1 MRKLHA
7 FTAAAALAA
16 LLAAPPRAVRA
27 DDVKDKANAVL
38 NADTRDYDQLD
49 LSIDVDLDLDAQTLR
64 GKAVHRL
71 ASMTDA
77 LSSVRMHL
85 QDMTVTSAAA
95 DGAAC
100 AFEQRDGLLLVALDR
115 PRKKGEELTLSIE
128 YGGKPTSGLWFSKPT
143 SDRPDVPTQVFSQG
157 QGEENRHWFPCYDL
171 PDDRMTTSLRVV
183 VPPGMQTLSNGDPQ
197 GVDTLPDGRLAHR
210 WKLPARHPS
219 YLVTL
224 VVGVFHERIRDA
236 AGVKLHDLVPPDWK
250 DWCDEVFGRTPAM
263 MEFFQAETGQPW
275 AWGRRYSQVTVW
287 DFMYGGMENTGATT
301 LNMRALHKAGVRPD
315 YTADGLIAH
324 ELAHQ
329 WFGDLLT
336 CRTWNHIWLNEGYAN
351 YMTDLWVEHEQGP
364 DAGAVAMLAEQ
375 DGYMGGADL
384 KAVAAKPR
392 PKPFHCGDL
401 KGAQYVKGA
410 SVLHMLRGL
419 LGRDV
424 MREGVRRYL
433 ADNRDRAVVSE
444 DLRAALEKVS
454 GQDLSWFFEQWV
466 YQSGFP
472 EISVATSWD
481 AKDGAVHVLVSQ
493 TQPVSESLP
502 LFRTPV
508 DVEVRWADGTA
519 TRRRCDLFRAKH
531 DWRIAG
537 PGEPKLV
544 LFDPDGWLLARVTE
558 TKDRK
563 AWGAHLD
570 PSVPVVSRIDAVRAL
585 GGMGVDAVANL
596 SHALGDPRFE
606 VRAEACQ
613 ALGKIGGPLVAD
625 ALASAAKDKDSRVR
639 RAAANALANVPAAQ
653 SAPALRPLLEDPSDY
668 VAADASWAL
677 GKVKAEGA
685 FDALVAQLARESHRD
700 QVRQRTMDGLRELGD
715 PRGAAVARRY
725 LGYEWGKGIQHQ
737 LRKAAL
743 DAVVGLAP
751 QDPETRATV
760 LSLLD
765 DPYFR
770 MKSWAAEKCGDLKLA
785 EAVPALERMQQTAV
799 GPWVRDAAKAALG
812 RLK

>member
-1 MRKLHA
+1 MRR
-7 FTAAAALAA
+7 AAPFVLTLAALAA
-16 LLAAPPRAVRA
+16 ALLPPRAARA
-27 DDVKDKANAVL
+27 DEVKERANAVL
-38 NADTRDYDQLD
+38 NAETRDYDQLD
-49 LSIDVDLDLDAQTLR
+49 LVIDVDLDLDAQSLR
-64 GKAVHRL
+64 GKVVHRIAPL
-71 ASMTDA
+71 ADS
-77 LSSVRMHL
+77 LGVVRMHL
-85 QDMTVTSAAA
+85 QDMAVTSAAA

-100 AFEQRDGLLLVALDR
+100 AFEQRDGLLFVTLDR
-115 PRKKGEELTLSIE
+115 PRKKGEEFTLAIE

-143 SDRPDVPTQVFSQG
+143 DDRPDVPTQVYSQG

-171 PDDRMTTSLRVV
+171 PDDRMTTSVRVV
-183 VPPGMQTLSNGDPQ
+183 VPAGMQTLSNGDPH
-197 GVDTLPDGRLAHR
+197 GVDTLPDGRVAHR
-210 WKLPARHPS
+210 WKLSARHPS

-224 VVGVFHERIRDA
+224 VVGVFHERIREA
-236 AGVKLHDLVPPDWK
+236 AGVSLHDLVPHEWK

-263 MEFFQAETGQPW
+263 MEFFQEETGQKW

-315 YTADGLIAH
+315 YSADGLIAH

-336 CRTWNHIWLNEGYAN
+336 NRTWNHIWLNEGFAN
-351 YMTDLWVEHEQGP
+351 YMTDLWFEHHDGR
-364 DAGAVAMLAEQ
+364 DAGAVAMLAEH
-375 DGYMGGADL
+375 DGYMPGVDL

-401 KGAQYVKGA
+401 EGAQYVKGS

-424 MREGVRRYL
+424 MRDAVKLYL
-433 ADNRDRAVVSE
+433 ADNHDRPVVSE
-444 DLRAALEKVS
+444 DLRAALEKTS

-472 EISVATSWD
+472 EISVSSSWD

-493 TQPVSESLP
+493 TQPVSESMP

-508 DVEVRWADGTA
+508 EVEVRWADGTA

-531 DWRIAG
+531 DWRIPG

-558 TKDRK
+558 AKDRR
-563 AWGAHLD
+563 AWGEQID
-570 PSVPVVSRIDAVRAL
+570 PSVPVVSRIEAVRAL
-585 GGMGVDAVANL
+585 GGMGVDSVSL
-596 SHALGDPRFE
+596 LVKALGDPRHE
-606 VRAEACQ
+606 VRSEACQ
-613 ALGKIGGPLVAD
+613 ALGKIGGPLVAE
-625 ALASAAKDKDSRVR
+625 ALAAGAKDADSRVR
-639 RAAANALANVPAAQ
+639 RAAANALATVPAAK
-653 SAPALRPLLEDPSDY
+653 SGPALKPLLGDPSDY

-677 GKVKAEGA
+677 GKVRADGA
-685 FDALVAQLARESHRD
+685 FEALVGQLARDSHRD

-715 PRGAAVARRY
+715 PRGVAVAAKH

-743 DAVVGLAP
+743 DCLVALAP
-751 QDPETRATV
+751 ESPDTRKTV
-760 LSLLD
+760 LALLD

-770 MKSWAAEKCGDLKLA
+770 MKSWAAEKCADLKIT
-785 EAVPALERMQQTAV
+785 EAIPALEAMQKSAV
-799 GPWVRDAAKAALG
+799 GPWVRDAAKSALG
-812 RLK
+812 RMK